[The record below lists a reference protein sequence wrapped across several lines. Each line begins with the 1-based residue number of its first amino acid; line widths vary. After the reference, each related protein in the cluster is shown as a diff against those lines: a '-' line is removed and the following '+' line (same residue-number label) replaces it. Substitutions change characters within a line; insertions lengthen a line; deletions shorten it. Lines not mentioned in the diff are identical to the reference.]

1 MCSRK
6 TEETN
11 DAYIFQ
17 RIAQTKLYG
26 RTKRSGMFKEQND

>member
-1 MCSRK
+1 MCLRK

-26 RTKRSGMFKEQND
+26 RTKRRGMFKEQND